1 MKYFQI
7 FLLLVLPLLALAI
20 PAPDPIEELKSALV
34 ARQNDTGGDDLLGGL
49 GNIGGTIG
57 DIINSI
63 GPLLDLINPDTV
75 KQLQTII
82 TNAAKLLNDK
92 TTQNIINVVGSANE
106 LLTPEFVKAISG
118 LIDAVAPV
126 WPSTSGLTSGSLTNI
141 ILAHQ
146 RHCSAHLRCPRSYLW
161 LGVSCGNQLV
171 GLQIS
176 S

>member
-34 ARQNDTGGDDLLGGL
+34 ARQNDTSGDDLLGGL

-126 WPSTSGLTSGSLTNI
+126 WPSSSGLTL
-141 ILAHQ
+141 
-146 RHCSAHLRCPRSYLW
+146 
-161 LGVSCGNQLV
+161 
-171 GLQIS
+171 
-176 S
+176 